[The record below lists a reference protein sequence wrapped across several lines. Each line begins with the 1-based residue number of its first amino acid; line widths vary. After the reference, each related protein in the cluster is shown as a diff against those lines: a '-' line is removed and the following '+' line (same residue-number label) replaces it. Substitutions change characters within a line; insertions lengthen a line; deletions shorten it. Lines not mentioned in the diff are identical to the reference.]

1 MTEPVFQ
8 DLFRVYPNR
17 NSELRSLVKKAYEFG
32 ATISQEQSS
41 ALSTGLGSHAITR
54 MRTYIG
60 RAKITVERLA
70 AKPVPDLPRSH
81 PTQYPIDMS
90 VPYNFFTTDKSGTQ
104 IPINE
109 DAQAL
114 AEAWMTFC
122 AELALSES
130 AALAGSLFPFDEQR
144 ALNNIGVIEQL
155 LNEIEDNAPLDMAE
169 TNVTST
175 GYGPAS
181 SATVAK

>member
-1 MTEPVFQ
+1 MSEPVFE
-8 DLFRVYPNR
+8 DLFRVYHNR

-32 ATISQEQSS
+32 ATISQEQSA
-41 ALSTGLGSHAITR
+41 ALSSGLGSHAIVR
-54 MRTYIG
+54 MRSYID
-60 RAKITVERLA
+60 RAKLAVQRLA
-70 AKPVPDLPRSH
+70 DKPVPDLPRSH

-90 VPYNFFTTDKSGTQ
+90 VPYNFFTTNKSGAE

-130 AALAGSLFPFDEQR
+130 AALAGSLFPFDEAR

-155 LNEIEDNAPLDMAE
+155 LNEIEQNPPLDMAE
-169 TNVTST
+169 TNVTDS
-175 GYGPAS
+175 GYGPAG
-181 SATVAK
+181 SATVKK